1 MIDPM
6 VSLAFAVYSNKGVY
20 AVLLGS
26 GISRA
31 SEIPTGWEVVI
42 DLIRKV
48 AAAEGETENCD
59 ADPEKWFRVKHG
71 EAPDYSK
78 LLDGISKT
86 PAERQ
91 QLLRSYFEPND
102 DDRKEGRKL
111 PSAAHRDIAQLVAA
125 GYLRVIITTNFD
137 CLMEMALEEA
147 GIRPTVISSTDQL
160 KGALPLVHSGPTVI
174 KLHGDYRDTRI
185 KNTEMELA
193 SYDKEWDALLD
204 RVLDDYG
211 LIVSG
216 WSGEWDAAL
225 RAAME
230 RCPSRRFT
238 TFWGARSPLR
248 GKAKELADRR
258 AAVIVTT
265 QDANH
270 LFSSLREKVL
280 ALADM
285 AAPHPLSAK
294 MAVATVKRH
303 LVDPTAKIR
312 LHDLVHEET
321 ERLFREI
328 SGPAFDGNQ
337 RLPQH
342 QEIQTRLEKYGA
354 LSETLLSILVTGCYW
369 GDGGATAL
377 WVSSL
382 QRIANLDWVDG
393 THEHLHRLRRY
404 PALLLLYSAGL
415 AACAAGNYETLA
427 AILTK
432 PKVKEKV
439 PGLKNDSICA
449 QVFPRAVNMNGEL
462 NSLPGFSDPRYPVNT
477 HLSHKLRG
485 FFREYLPRDED
496 YEEVFDRFEYLFGL
510 VHADLNR
517 FEPNDRK
524 GWWGP
529 KGWFEYRNKTI
540 EKISTEMEL
549 AGADWPLLKAG
560 LFAGSVQ
567 QAQVAKDQFN
577 AFLND

>member
-31 SEIPTGWEVVI
+31 SAIPTGWEVVI
-42 DLIRKV
+42 DLIKQL

-59 ADPEKWFRVKHG
+59 TDPEKWFRLKYG
-71 EAPDYSK
+71 EEPDYSK
-78 LLDGISKT
+78 LLDGIAKT

-91 QLLRSYFEPND
+91 QLLRNYFEPND
-102 DDRKEGRKL
+102 DDRKEKRKL

-137 CLMEMALEEA
+137 RLMEMALEEA
-147 GIRPTVISSTDQL
+147 GITPTVISSTDQL

-185 KNTEMELA
+185 KNTEKELA
-193 SYDKEWDALLD
+193 RYDKAWDVLLD
-204 RVLDDYG
+204 RVLDEYG

-238 TFWGARSPLR
+238 TFWGTRSPLR
-248 GKAKELADRR
+248 GKAKELTDRR
-258 AAVIVTT
+258 AAVVLIV
-265 QDANH
+265 QDANQ
-270 LFSSLREKVL
+270 LFASLREKVL

-294 MAVATVKRH
+294 MAVATVKRY

-321 ERLFREI
+321 EGLFREI
-328 SGPAFDGNQ
+328 NGPAFDGNQ
-337 RLPQH
+337 RLTQH
-342 QEIQTRLEKYGA
+342 KEIHTRLEKYGA

-369 GDGGATAL
+369 GDAGATAL

-382 QRIANLDWVDG
+382 QRIANLAGVDG
-393 THEHLHRLRRY
+393 TQLYLLRLRRY
-404 PALLLLYSAGL
+404 PALLLLYGAGM
-415 AACAAGNYETLA
+415 AACATGNYETLA

-432 PKVKEKV
+432 PKVKEKL
-439 PGLKNDSICA
+439 PGLNNDSICA
-449 QVFPRAVNMNGEL
+449 QVFPLAINMNNEL
-462 NSLPGFSDPRYPVNT
+462 NSQPSFSDSSYPFNG
-477 HLSHKLRG
+477 HLFHKLRG

-496 YEEVFDRFEYLFGL
+496 YEEVFDRFGYLFGL

-517 FEPNDRK
+517 FEPNDRV
-524 GWWGP
+524 GWYGP
-529 KGWFEYRNKTI
+529 EGWFQWRNKTI
-540 EKISTEMEL
+540 QKISTEMET

-560 LFAGSVQ
+560 LFAGSPQ
-567 QAQVAKDQFN
+567 QAKMAKDQFN